1 MALSQKSNSVVSS
14 KHWMIIARILIESI
28 SAKDENNPIGEQL
41 SFSACIEDFYDEQE
55 PKFTEFTESLNN

>member
-41 SFSACIEDFYDEQE
+41 SFSVCIEDFYDEQE
-55 PKFTEFTESLNN
+55 PKFT